1 MTASEGSPTPEFDAF
16 RVAVGFGVLSGAAA
30 LVLPFLDSLTLALA
44 AIALAAWVWR
54 RSPRPLGGRH
64 RPGLSAA
71 VGWACAATG
80 FGVFW
85 GLPAPLSSIRGLLLG
100 LSLVPLWWL
109 DRGGPSNPPAGGTD
123 PG

>member
-1 MTASEGSPTPEFDAF
+1 MTASEGPPAPEFDAF

-54 RSPRPLGGRH
+54 RSPRPLGVRH
-64 RPGLSAA
+64 RPWLRAA
-71 VGWACAATG
+71 GGWACAALG
-80 FGVFW
+80 FGAFW
-85 GLPAPLSSIRGLLLG
+85 GLSAPLSSIRGLVLG

-109 DRGGPSNPPAGGTD
+109 DRGGPSVPPTGGRD